1 MKALTTCSGSADTTL
16 SARKHRNETLR
27 DYMKRMCHLIV
38 GLGAIL
44 TILASCSTAPETGR
58 RQLMLI
64 SPSEETQLGLS
75 TFQTMKQEIPVSKDR
90 AANALVRKVGRRIAA
105 VAPLTNAQW
114 EFVVFGSNEVN
125 AFCLP
130 GGKVGV
136 YTGILPVTQNEAGL
150 ATVLAHE
157 IAHAAAR
164 HGGER
169 MSEALAIQGVGQSLG
184 AAISDPRWQQA
195 FALGYGV
202 GTTVGVALPHSRG
215 QESEADQIGLLY
227 MARAG
232 YNPEEAIRFW
242 ERFKD
247 YNRRTGRDEGLT
259 FLRTHPVDDDRIK
272 ALQAQLPKAM
282 QEYRTHR
289 QSRGTR

>member
-1 MKALTTCSGSADTTL
+1 MKKIL
-16 SARKHRNETLR
+16 
-27 DYMKRMCHLIV
+27 HLIV
-38 GLGAIL
+38 SLGGIL
-44 TILASCSTAPETGR
+44 TIVLLNSCTTVPETGR
-58 RQLMLI
+58 SQLMLI
-64 SPSEETQLGLS
+64 SPSQEAQLGLTS
-75 TFQTMKQEIPVSKDR
+75 FQKMKQEVPISKDR
-90 AANALVRKVGRRIAA
+90 AANALVQKVGQRIAA
-105 VAPLTNAQW
+105 VAPLPNAKW
-114 EFVVFGSNEVN
+114 EFVVFDSKEVN

-157 IAHAAAR
+157 IAHAAAH

-169 MSEALAIQGVGQSLG
+169 MSEALAIQGVGQALG
-184 AAISDPRWQQA
+184 AGISDPRWQQA

-202 GTTVGVALPHSRG
+202 GSTVGVALPHSRK
-215 QESEADQIGLLY
+215 QESEADHIGLLY

-247 YNRRTGRDEGLT
+247 FHRRTGRDEGWTL
-259 FLRTHPVDDDRIK
+259 LRTHPVDDDRIK
-272 ALQAQLPKAM
+272 ALQAELPKAM
-282 QEYRTHR
+282 QEYRAHR
-289 QSRGTR
+289 RSRGTR